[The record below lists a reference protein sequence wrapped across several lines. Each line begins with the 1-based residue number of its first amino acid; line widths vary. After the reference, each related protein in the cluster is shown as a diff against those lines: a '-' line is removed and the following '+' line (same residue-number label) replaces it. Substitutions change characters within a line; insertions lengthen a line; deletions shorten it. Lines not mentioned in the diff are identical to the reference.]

1 MMRRIL
7 SIFLILQFWPG
18 PLAAV
23 LQANKESRLPS
34 CCRRHGAHNCAMADE
49 LVMRLSLASHGSEPV
64 VAHPARCSSFP
75 ESYAVPITSL
85 YALVASAAALP
96 VLSSQANSPIASC
109 SLPFQSQFRVNTTRG
124 PPYPE
129 IV

>member
-23 LQANKESRLPS
+23 LQANSESRLPA
-34 CCRRHGAHNCAMADE
+34 CCRRHGAHHCDMTVEQA
-49 LVMRLSLASHGSEPV
+49 MRLSQASSGSAPV
-64 VAHPARCSSFP
+64 FAHPARCSSFP
-75 ESYAVPITSL
+75 ESLAAPITSL
-85 YALVASAAALP
+85 YALAAAAAALP
-96 VLSSQANSPIASC
+96 AISSQAALPAASC
-109 SLPFQSQFRVNTTRG
+109 PTPSLSQLRVNSTRG
-124 PPYPE
+124 PPPSA